1 MSKSGDGFGLVLV
14 ELKGVWE
21 SSGSC
26 KGTRRDPEGF
36 LFVENPSVVG
46 CEVGGAIRGRKW
58 SKLIAGV
65 PGGEGGAAFSS

>member
-26 KGTRRDPEGF
+26 KGARRDPEGL
-36 LFVENPSVVG
+36 LFVENPSVVR
-46 CEVGGAIRGRKW
+46 CEVGRAIRGR
-58 SKLIAGV
+58 
-65 PGGEGGAAFSS
+65 

>member
-36 LFVENPSVVG
+36 LVVENPSVVG
-46 CEVGGAIRGRKW
+46 CEVGRAIRGRK
-58 SKLIAGV
+58 
-65 PGGEGGAAFSS
+65 

>member
-26 KGTRRDPEGF
+26 KGTRGDPEGF
-36 LFVENPSVVG
+36 LVVENPSVVR
-46 CEVGGAIRGRKW
+46 CEVGRAIRGRKW
-58 SKLIAGV
+58 SELFAGV
-65 PGGEGGAAFSS
+65 PCGEGGTVFSS

>member
-26 KGTRRDPEGF
+26 KGTRGDPEGF
-36 LFVENPSVVG
+36 LVVENPSVVG
-46 CEVGGAIRGRKW
+46 CEVGRAIRWRKW

-65 PGGEGGAAFSS
+65 PGGEGGAAFRS

>member
-1 MSKSGDGFGLVLV
+1 MSESGDGFGLVLV

-21 SSGSC
+21 PAGSC
-26 KGTRRDPEGF
+26 KGTRRDPEGL
-36 LFVENPSVVG
+36 LFVENPSVVR

-65 PGGEGGAAFSS
+65 LGDECGAAFHS